1 MLMENMG
8 FLSLLPPLTAIV
20 LAVISRNVLFS
31 LFTGVFLGVTII
43 SGWNPIIGLPAL
55 FQDFI
60 FKQAASGYNSSVI
73 VLVLTIGG
81 MVALV
86 TNSGGAAALAQKATR
101 VVDTKRKA
109 IFAAWLSGIAIWFSD
124 FANAMLV
131 GPIFQPITDKL
142 RISRE
147 KLAWVVDTTSAPVCM
162 LIPIAGFGIFAMSTI
177 QKEFETY
184 NVQMSEWSA
193 FIQAIP
199 FQFYCLGALLI
210 VPLVAVLGW
219 DFGPMAK
226 AEERTWKTG
235 EPLWPDAEPMGLG
248 ATIEL
253 PEGVTPRVS
262 LVVWPLI
269 AIFVIF
275 FSILVANGFPAQKV
289 SGPIIRTGLTTGYFV
304 AGMVCLGLMVRY
316 KIRSLKDSFDMY
328 LGGMKGSLFLAL
340 VLLLA
345 WSLSSVCKQMG
356 TATYLVQMAE
366 GNIPAWSIAP
376 LVFITGALISLATG
390 TSYGTFAILM
400 PIAIPMALSLGAP
413 LLACIGAV
421 LSGGIFG
428 DHCSP
433 ISDTTLLSSMGAS
446 CDHID
451 HVKTQL
457 PYAFMVAIVAL
468 IAYLLAFWVKSA
480 IVLLGIVVVFLVTL
494 VIVLG
499 KVWGSRTPN
508 HIA

>member
-1 MLMENMG
+1 MEHMG
-8 FLSLLPPLTAIV
+8 FLSLLPALTAIA
-20 LAVISRNVLFS
+20 LAVVSRNVLFS

-43 SGWNPIIGLPAL
+43 NGWNPVIGLPAL
-55 FQDFI
+55 FKDFI

-101 VVDTKRKA
+101 FIDSKTKVT
-109 IFAAWLSGIAIWFSD
+109 FAVWLSGIAIWFSD

-147 KLAWVVDTTSAPVCM
+147 KLAWIVDTTSAPVCM
-162 LIPIAGFGIFAMSTI
+162 MIPIAGFGIFAMSTI
-177 QKEFETY
+177 QKEFEAY
-184 NVQMSEWSA
+184 SVQMSEWSA

-199 FQFYCLGALLI
+199 FQFYCIGALLI
-210 VPLVAVLGW
+210 VPLIAVLGW

-235 EPLWPDAEPMGLG
+235 EPLWPDAEPLGLG
-248 ATIEL
+248 STIEL
-253 PEGVTPRVS
+253 GEGVTPRVS
-262 LVVWPLI
+262 LVLWPLV

-304 AGMVCLGLMVRY
+304 AGMICLGLMVRY
-316 KIRSLKDSFDMY
+316 GVKSLKESFDMY
-328 LGGMKGSLFLAL
+328 IGGMKSNLFLAL

-356 TATYLVQMAE
+356 TATYLVQMAQ

-376 LVFITGALISLATG
+376 LLFVTGSLISLATG

-400 PIAIPMALSLGAP
+400 PIAIPMALNLGAP
-413 LLACIGAV
+413 MMACIGAV

-451 HVKTQL
+451 HVRTQL
-457 PYAFMVAIVAL
+457 PYAVMVALVAL
-468 IAYLLAFWVKSA
+468 IAYVLSFWVKSVFILVGA
-480 IVLLGIVVVFLVTL
+480 VVVLLVFFVLC
-494 VIVLG
+494 LG
-499 KVWGSRTPN
+499 KLWGVRTPN
-508 HIA
+508 HWA